1 MACGQSGRGFRWQI
15 SGGSCGDTA
24 AGGAFRGSEPGS
36 HLYGIAH
43 SLVDEDN
50 PPDLPRPRG
59 PDAMAKNL
67 FTFPCPCC
75 NKMIEINTRSG
86 KARAVRADEKKGGT
100 SLDDL
105 VQAQRSDAERLG
117 DMFSSAQDSEKRRE
131 DLLEEQLRRA
141 KEEAKKDKG
150 DKPRNIFDLD

>member
-1 MACGQSGRGFRWQI
+1 
-15 SGGSCGDTA
+15 
-24 AGGAFRGSEPGS
+24 
-36 HLYGIAH
+36 
-43 SLVDEDN
+43 
-50 PPDLPRPRG
+50 
-59 PDAMAKNL
+59 MAKNL